1 MINFDTYDF
10 SKGEYI
16 DKTEKY
22 IWKILFIGING
33 IILLGCVYTLIFILI
48 PIIKFRIFQCSEKR
62 KRRYSIVGERIGSKN
77 ISLMK
82 ETLNSEEL

>member
-33 IILLGCVYTLIFILI
+33 IILLGCVYALIFILI
-48 PIIKFRIFQCSEKR
+48 PIIKFRIFQFSEKR
-62 KRRYSIVGERIGSKN
+62 KRRYSIVGEKIGSKN

>member
-10 SKGEYI
+10 SKREYI

-22 IWKILFIGING
+22 IWKTLFIGING
-33 IILLGCVYTLIFILI
+33 FILLGCVYALIFILI

-62 KRRYSIVGERIGSKN
+62 KRRYSIVGERIESKN